1 MANPC
6 LKLIKGNNALE
17 THFAGIEKLP
27 IEQQRE
33 AILNKAKE
41 YHEILYNELEAL
53 KITINPNHKVIK
65 FSPDGSVGKNP
76 QQAGSGSRNN
86 NVPKRESGE
95 IQTKN
100 GEQGNT
106 NTGSQ
111 GVDLANLQKEYESK
125 SVEDLVALK
134 KKLYPNPDIES
145 SMLPEEKK

>member
-65 FSPDGSVGKNP
+65 FSPDGKKEDAV
-76 QQAGSGSRNN
+76 
-86 NVPKRESGE
+86 EE
-95 IQTKN
+95 IK
-100 GEQGNT
+100 
-106 NTGSQ
+106 
-111 GVDLANLQKEYESK
+111 
-125 SVEDLVALK
+125 
-134 KKLYPNPDIES
+134 IRFRRS
-145 SMLPEEKK
+145 SLITRRRDYNI

>member
-76 QQAGSGSRNN
+76 QQDRPGSGNN
-86 NVPKRESGE
+86 NVPERESGE
-95 IQTKN
+95 IQTES
-100 GEQGNT
+100 GEQGVKPEIKLELV
-106 NTGSQ
+106 S
-111 GVDLANLQKEYESK
+111 AK
-125 SVEDLVALK
+125 DLVQSDDPITNKNTHNDIKERYKLLK
-134 KKLYPNPDIES
+134 SLIDC
-145 SMLPEEKK
+145 LFA